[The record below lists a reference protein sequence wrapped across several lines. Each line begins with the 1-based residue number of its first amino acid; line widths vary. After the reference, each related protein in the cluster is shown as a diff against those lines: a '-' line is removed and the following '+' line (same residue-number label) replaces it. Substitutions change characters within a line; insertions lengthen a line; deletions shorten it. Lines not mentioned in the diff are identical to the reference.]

1 MYYIEL
7 GFCILNKLVQ
17 TSYSEM
23 HCILFIILQDYSSS
37 LTNTL
42 GLENILM
49 ASSISASRVSSSL
62 LLSLTLRV
70 SLCRGRERS
79 SRVRTPWSVG
89 EGGGITEGIRIVKWF
104 QLVSAYTIPLSK
116 RVFPIMSKHVDQD

>member
-1 MYYIEL
+1 
-7 GFCILNKLVQ
+7 
-17 TSYSEM
+17 M

-79 SRVRTPWSVG
+79 SCVRTPWSVG
-89 EGGGITEGIRIVKWF
+89 EGGGRIVLRF
-104 QLVSAYTIPLSK
+104 MVSAYTIALRK
-116 RVFPIMSKHVDQD
+116 RVLPMMSKYVDQD